1 MTNFEEFECDQEK
14 LGYFASELAVATM
27 EYERKVGWVLAY
39 PLKEAKPRKRKQ
51 KDGKDV
57 EDMLAD
63 GIVVRN
69 LFVKWVRNHE
79 KEKDKRERKRRQGS

>member
-1 MTNFEEFECDQEK
+1 
-14 LGYFASELAVATM
+14 M

-69 LFVKWVRNHE
+69 LFVKWVRDHE